1 MKFNIKGENGLTTE
15 AKDDNVTV
23 KLDTATKDKI
33 DNAADKDLSNLNP
46 TGEQKVKDLAA
57 WKVVANNGTA
67 EDVKGGD
74 TVKYIMV
81 IIFSLLN
88 LVKISH
94 SLLSQM

>member
-46 TGEQKVKDLAA
+46 TGEQKL
-57 WKVVANNGTA
+57 
-67 EDVKGGD
+67 
-74 TVKYIMV
+74 
-81 IIFSLLN
+81 
-88 LVKISH
+88 KI
-94 SLLSQM
+94 